1 MGKVSQEP
9 RYEVVFFNLYGTLI
23 DIRTD
28 EQSDAAWRSLYET
41 ARELGSEY
49 ESVEALRERFE
60 QLEAREMLH
69 QAERNVF
76 RDGWN
81 EFDLLPVYRSLL
93 MNRSD
98 EAERNLALPQAAL
111 KAAWAFRQGS
121 AGTIRLYPGA
131 LEMVGRLQD
140 AGVLV
145 VLLSNAQSCYARPE
159 LELTGLSKVF
169 DDVIISSEEGI
180 RKPARELYMLAL
192 DREFVTADNALM
204 VGNDEETDIVGAKS
218 AGIDGV
224 YFHTELSPS
233 SDPEM
238 SAKAVRSFSGTDYDG
253 LLDFVLNA

>member
-1 MGKVSQEP
+1 MGNVSQEP
-9 RYEVVFFNLYGTLI
+9 RYEVVFFDLYGTLL

-28 EQSDAAWRSLYET
+28 EQSDAAWQSLYET

-60 QLEAREMLH
+60 QLERS
-69 QAERNVF
+69 VF
-76 RDGWN
+76 RDGRS

-111 KAAWAFRQGS
+111 KAAWAFRQS
-121 AGTIRLYPGA
+121 ATSTFRLYPGA
-131 LEMVGRLQD
+131 LEMIKKMQD

-145 VLLSNAQSCYARPE
+145 VLLSNGQSCYARPE
-159 LELTGLSKVF
+159 LELTGLSKVL
-169 DDVIISSEEGI
+169 DDVIISSEESI

-204 VGNDEETDIVGAKS
+204 VGNDEEADIVGAKS

-224 YFHTELSPS
+224 YFHTEISPS
-233 SDPEM
+233 SDPEV